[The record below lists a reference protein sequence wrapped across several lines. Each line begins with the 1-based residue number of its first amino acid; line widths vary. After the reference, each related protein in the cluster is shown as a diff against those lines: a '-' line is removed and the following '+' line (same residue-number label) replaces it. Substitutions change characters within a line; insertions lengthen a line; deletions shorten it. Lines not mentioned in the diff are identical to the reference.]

1 VEIEPPADDGSD
13 GTDGL
18 PIFDHSHRP
27 RFRGP
32 LPPGVGRPVEPDPD
46 CCTDPQ
52 CVQRQHSQAVLLT
65 LERLAQA
72 YAGLHLLTWTT
83 AGMWKCQ
90 HPGLPPDC
98 PDPGCVFGR
107 EQMDR
112 LRGVE
117 AALEL
122 TIMETFDALSHTPLE
137 LEAQWQAFFEIE
149 QATDGLRDVG
159 RRSEARSISYA
170 DAAEINHTYL
180 LVWRRA
186 PTADVYQYDGW
197 LDPEG
202 LVDDRDAGE

>member
-1 VEIEPPADDGSD
+1 MRIDEGALRDALRAITPM
-13 GTDGL
+13 
-18 PIFDHSHRP
+18 FDHQNLP

-32 LPPGVGRPVEPDPD
+32 LPPGVGRPAVPDPD
-46 CCTDPQ
+46 CCADPG

-72 YAGLHLLTWTT
+72 YAGLHLLSWTT

-90 HPGLPPDC
+90 HPGTPEDC
-98 PDPGCVFGR
+98 PDPGCTFGR

-122 TIMETFDALSHTPLE
+122 TVTETFEALSHVPLD

-159 RRSEARSISYA
+159 RRSEARSISFRE
-170 DAAEINHTYL
+170 AAELIRAHL
-180 LVWRRA
+180 QVWRSEA
-186 PTADVYQYDGW
+186 TADVYAYEGW

-202 LVDDRDAGE
+202 LVDERDADE